1 VNAATVDKRK
11 GKAVG
16 FSNTS
21 KIAKATKDR
30 LGKEQRYA
38 STCKGLRYRTQE
50 SGTVISD
57 NSEDE
62 GDQHGAVIDAEASDN
77 EEMREAPPEPKPS
90 PKPRRVKFIDRF
102 DTETGRNEAYS
113 RLMETLVTLP
123 LKDLVVFRGSLPQI
137 LSRRVPFVPKT
148 GGDDYQVQDILNVG
162 SVGELQVLTN
172 CLDAAAAFGLDP
184 STTLTET
191 ELRVMSIQDV
201 APEVSNVPSMAM
213 YTPKMEVVLNGKTY
227 AQATLDTGAEV
238 NVMSKQLANRA
249 KLPIET
255 KKNLVFQGISPG
267 KVSFVGACKRVA
279 VMVTDSI
286 NYVDFLVLDTGT
298 TDLLLGMPYFI
309 ETQLSFIYEA
319 DGAI

>member
-77 EEMREAPPEPKPS
+77 EEMREAPPEPKSS

-123 LKDLVVFRGSLPQI
+123 LKDLVVFRGSLP
-137 LSRRVPFVPKT
+137 
-148 GGDDYQVQDILNVG
+148 
-162 SVGELQVLTN
+162 
-172 CLDAAAAFGLDP
+172 
-184 STTLTET
+184 
-191 ELRVMSIQDV
+191 
-201 APEVSNVPSMAM
+201 
-213 YTPKMEVVLNGKTY
+213 
-227 AQATLDTGAEV
+227 
-238 NVMSKQLANRA
+238 
-249 KLPIET
+249 
-255 KKNLVFQGISPG
+255 
-267 KVSFVGACKRVA
+267 
-279 VMVTDSI
+279 
-286 NYVDFLVLDTGT
+286 
-298 TDLLLGMPYFI
+298 
-309 ETQLSFIYEA
+309 
-319 DGAI
+319 